1 MKQPNQGLPF
11 HRRSIRPAIEIINPS
26 ACNLVKNKKMK
37 IDNPTTPL
45 KQVQFTL
52 PFLLLTTLFC
62 VCLIAAN
69 LIEIK
74 TVDIGFATITAGMA
88 VFPLSYIINDCIVEV
103 YGFGKAKLVIWLGFI
118 MNLLF
123 VLVLQLA
130 IVLPGSEAWT
140 LQSALEAVCGSA
152 PRILFAS
159 FVAFVCGSMINAWV
173 MSRMKVASGGRRFSL
188 RAIVSTFFGEGAD
201 SLIFFPLA
209 FAGVFP
215 WNDICALI
223 VTQTLLKTAYET
235 AILPVTMLVVSRL
248 KNIENIDTYDRNISY
263 RWW

>member
-1 MKQPNQGLPF
+1 MTA
-11 HRRSIRPAIEIINPS
+11 RVS
-26 ACNLVKNKKMK
+26 
-37 IDNPTTPL
+37 
-45 KQVQFTL
+45 FTL

-74 TVDIGFATITAGMA
+74 TVDIGLATITAGMA

-103 YGFGKAKLVIWLGFI
+103 YGFRCAKLVIWLGFL

-123 VLVLQLA
+123 VMVLQLA
-130 IVLPGSEAWT
+130 IILPGADSWT
-140 LQSALEAVCGSA
+140 SQDALETVCGSA
-152 PRILFAS
+152 PRILLAS

-173 MSRMKVASGGRRFSL
+173 MSRMKVASDGRRFSL

-209 FAGVFP
+209 FGGVFP
-215 WNDICALI
+215 WPDIVALI
-223 VTQTLLKTAYET
+223 ITQTVLKTAYET
-235 AILPVTMLVVSRL
+235 AILPVTMLVVNRL
-248 KNIENIDTYDRNISY
+248 KRIENLDTYDRDISY